1 MGVPKIAKPDM
12 NMSLLMLGLV
22 ILVLGNIYYTYRQFN
37 ELNYRVEN
45 MNRNHPVKETS
56 KVVNNE
62 INEENYEEES
72 NENPLKNI
80 FIHPIN
86 EKVSENIETDI
97 QLVDDE
103 EINEEE
109 LDLNMDINF
118 KELDN
123 ELENMNDEKDMVMN
137 KLNEKSKKDL
147 IELAEENNLSK
158 SGTKQELVNRLVE
171 SNVEIGDDISE

>member
-1 MGVPKIAKPDM
+1 MAVPKIAKPDM

-37 ELNYRVEN
+37 ELNYRIQN
-45 MNRNHPVKETS
+45 INRNI
-56 KVVNNE
+56 VNNEE
-62 INEENYEEES
+62 INEENNEES

-97 QLVDDE
+97 QLVDE
-103 EINEEE
+103 EDINEEE

-123 ELENMNDEKDMVMN
+123 ELENINMNDEKDIIVN

-171 SNVEIGDDISE
+171 SNVEIGDSISE